1 MHWDIAYVQHGW
13 EQVCDAWNEIV
24 KEGRPKHL
32 PSASR
37 PATPSSSNN
46 GPRRTP
52 SYLRMTH
59 LLGNPPSTALPSLPD
74 PLDNR
79 ISSHSASSL
88 DVSKLTPPM
97 SEKRFDFGKGDEG
110 DDLIASLEFLR
121 AAPSAPPPPPP
132 GPTPPT
138 PAAQTPKHKP
148 ADFASFMDRPM
159 PKRPPRPE
167 SGILSAADFMA
178 VGVGSSVT
186 RKDNRSSDGSNS
198 GKLHLPYEFADDD
211 VIPHRSP
218 SQSHP
223 SSLPTVPNLP
233 ALPAPPHHHD
243 RHHHPR
249 RKHTKS
255 PKPSP
260 RPSPS
265 GSPPKLP
272 PPSPIDPLPAVP
284 SRSSSRAHLKS
295 PGPGTNIA
303 HTPTTLPYTFAD
315 DEPEDA
321 PSTARVRADVQQW
334 QWEED

>member
-1 MHWDIAYVQHGW
+1 MSSASLRASLDKLIDQYGW
-13 EQVCDAWNEIV
+13 EQVCDTWNEIV
-24 KEGRPKHL
+24 KEGRPKPL
-32 PSASR
+32 SSASR

-97 SEKRFDFGKGDEG
+97 SEKRFDFGKTGDEG

-148 ADFASFMDRPM
+148 ADYASFMDRPM

-167 SGILSAADFMA
+167 SGILSAADLIAAGWQAAPA
-178 VGVGSSVT
+178 VRVRRRRRDPPPLAEPEPPQLT
-186 RKDNRSSDGSNS
+186 
-198 GKLHLPYEFADDD
+198 A
-211 VIPHRSP
+211 IAA
-218 SQSHP
+218 Q
-223 SSLPTVPNLP
+223 P
-233 ALPAPPHHHD
+233 ALPA
-243 RHHHPR
+243 
-249 RKHTKS
+249 S
-255 PKPSP
+255 PSP
-260 RPSPS
+260 PPRPPPPPPETHKVAQTLP

-334 QWEED
+334 QWEETNDSN

>member
-1 MHWDIAYVQHGW
+1 
-13 EQVCDAWNEIV
+13 
-24 KEGRPKHL
+24 
-32 PSASR
+32 
-37 PATPSSSNN
+37 
-46 GPRRTP
+46 
-52 SYLRMTH
+52 MTH

-97 SEKRFDFGKGDEG
+97 SEKRFDFGKTGDEG

-148 ADFASFMDRPM
+148 ADYASFMDRPM

-167 SGILSAADFMA
+167 SGILSAADLIA
-178 VGVGSSVT
+178 AGVGSSIT
-186 RKDNRSSDGSNS
+186 RKDNRSSDDSNS

-211 VIPHRSP
+211 VIPHR
-218 SQSHP
+218 
-223 SSLPTVPNLP
+223 
-233 ALPAPPHHHD
+233 
-243 RHHHPR
+243 PR
-249 RKHTKS
+249 RRHTKS

-334 QWEED
+334 QWEETNDSN